1 MRAGAGESGREVASD
16 RRSGVAWLDVE
27 EEEEDVFIA
36 SESEGGRP
44 EGEARPRGGISS
56 ELRRGEASRGSRS
69 FV

>member
-1 MRAGAGESGREVASD
+1 VRWRAIGD
-16 RRSGVAWLDVE
+16 QDSGVAWLDV